1 MTVRAL
7 VAIAACALA
16 LARPSAARAEPAAP
30 AEPTDFVFFAGLGGG
45 VEAGLSHGKPGLLE
59 LETGAGFD
67 IGATA
72 AGAGLV
78 IRPEL
83 ALALGMAP
91 DLHVAVRPGVR
102 VAVPGTPL
110 WLRGAIDWSNAR
122 DHSTWRWALV
132 GLAWEVRMTS
142 VLGFSFEADTG
153 AALSSSAGLPLILRA
168 SATFRP

>member
-1 MTVRAL
+1 MTVRDLAL
-7 VAIAACALA
+7 IAACALA
-16 LARPSAARAEPAAP
+16 LARPTAARAEPAAP
-30 AEPTDFVFFAGLGGG
+30 AEPTNFVFFAGLGGG

-59 LETGAGFD
+59 LETGAGLD

-72 AGAGLV
+72 AGTGLV
-78 IRPEL
+78 IRPEV
-83 ALALGMAP
+83 ALALGVAP

-110 WLRGAIDWSNAR
+110 WLRGAVDWSNAR
-122 DHSTWRWALV
+122 DRSGWRWILV
-132 GLAWEVRMTS
+132 GAAWEVRMTS

-153 AALSSSAGLPLILRA
+153 VPATNAAGLPLILRA